1 VENFYGM
8 WVTSCVFGANSIC
21 LRVFTKARLCFLCE
35 GVLLNMMPRNVTGV
49 VMYNKCMKSNSLVSE
64 NLPYYIAG
72 IVIIL
77 GGVMLVVGRLIMEPI
92 TRDPNIGAGLCFLAG
107 SFLILYGVGSA
118 AGVFIVRKFSKRKN
132 R

>member
-1 VENFYGM
+1 
-8 WVTSCVFGANSIC
+8 
-21 LRVFTKARLCFLCE
+21 
-35 GVLLNMMPRNVTGV
+35 
-49 VMYNKCMKSNSLVSE
+49 MKSNSLVSE
-64 NLPYYIAG
+64 NLPYYVAG

-77 GGVMLVVGRLIMEPI
+77 GGVTLMIGRLVMEHLM
-92 TRDPNIGAGLCFLAG
+92 RDPNIVAGLCFLAG